1 MDLKNFL
8 RVAAELKDF
17 LPVASVVISVTALF
31 VSLRDRRPRLALRS
45 RKGDW
50 YKLDDSLTGKEL
62 IFRGIVEAYNVS
74 SRANAIRA
82 YEFWCKREGGDWE
95 KMESEFYT
103 VESLVE
109 GKDENVNVTPF
120 TLAPYSGA
128 ELHVIAVGKTPKP
141 NKMQVKIRVED
152 LFGKHYKLEVT
163 ATL

>member
-1 MDLKNFL
+1 L

-31 VSLRDRRPRLALRS
+31 VSLRDRRPRLALRP

-50 YKLDDSLTGKEL
+50 YKLDDSITGKEL

-74 SRANAIRA
+74 SRANAIRV

-95 KMESEFYT
+95 KMESEFFT
-103 VESLVE
+103 VD
-109 GKDENVNVTPF
+109 GKDENGNVTPF

-141 NKMQVKIRVED
+141 TKMQVRIRVED

-163 ATL
+163 ATQ